1 MAARVTEGKAMLR
14 KRWDDLRTP
23 PAGLAH
29 PALAR
34 WKRERGYALE
44 RLIVDLARMEGVE
57 AEYGYTLA
65 GEQVD
70 GYFALDHR
78 HFLLEAKWHEVPI
91 ATSEVFSFQGKLR
104 GKLLGTLGFFV
115 SAGTFAA
122 DTSSALVHGKDIDVL
137 LADRDDI
144 EFVLED
150 GRSFAEMVR
159 AKMRVAAQ
167 KGDVYFRYRRWLD
180 VHR

>member
-1 MAARVTEGKAMLR
+1 MASVGEGKATLR
-14 KRWDDLRTP
+14 KRWDDLQAP
-23 PAGLAH
+23 PPGLA
-29 PALAR
+29 PAALAR

-44 RLIVDLARMEGVE
+44 QLIVELARMEGIE
-57 AEYGYTLA
+57 ARHGYLLA

-70 GYFALDHR
+70 GYFVLDHR

-91 ATSEVFSFQGKLR
+91 AASKVFAFQGKLR

-122 DTSSALVHGKDIDVL
+122 RTSSALVRGKDIDVL

-144 EFVLED
+144 ELALQTR
-150 GRSFAEMVR
+150 RSFAEMVR

-180 VHR
+180 LPR